1 MGARARGWS
10 TAWIAIAIA
19 GAALAAC
26 GEAAAPD
33 AGVPAPSADEFR
45 SPRVDATL
53 ESASRV
59 IRTRGFTPDGE
70 VARGF
75 LLEQATE
82 VSSVPMRAGSCYV
95 ALAVGSAAL
104 RELDL
109 RVFDA
114 DGAEVA
120 RDAEQGSLAALRFCP
135 AQNGAYF
142 VAVRAAAGSGL
153 YAARAFRGPTGLSFR
168 VDDVL
173 RSIAPPPAERDP
185 G

>member
-1 MGARARGWS
+1 VLGAIVVA
-10 TAWIAIAIA
+10 AA
-19 GAALAAC
+19 GC
-26 GEAAAPD
+26 GEASSPD
-33 AGVPAPSADEFR
+33 AGAPSAPRADEFR
-45 SPRVDATL
+45 SARVDAAL

-59 IRTRGFTPDGE
+59 IRTRGFTPEGA

-75 LLEQATE
+75 LLEQASE
-82 VSSVPMRAGSCYV
+82 VSSVPMRSGSCYV

-109 RVFDA
+109 RVFDG

-120 RDAEQGSLAALRFCP
+120 READQGSLAVLRFCP
-135 AQNGAYF
+135 AQNGTYF
-142 VAVRAAAGSGL
+142 VTVRASAGSGL
-153 YAARAFRGPTGLSFR
+153 YAAHAFRGPTGLSFR

-173 RSIAPPPAERDP
+173 RSVAPPPVERDP